1 MPTMGGAAEET
12 PPTKLRKKPRNSRFT
27 QQNLKAWRPVLTPV
41 KVVLVFMA
49 VALVLIPVGVACLTA
64 SISVVEYSSRY
75 DNVPECTDRANDN
88 REREQKLYQVGGDGF
103 LCNVSI
109 IVEEDMKAP
118 IFMYYEL
125 DSFFQNHRRYV
136 KGRDDEQLKGKNRA
150 ASSLD
155 DCEPRLFQNGSRDK
169 VINPC
174 GLTAWSFFNDTFR
187 AFESQASNTS
197 ELGLRQKGIAWRS
210 DVEHRFGAYEPQN
223 FNNIPELR
231 GGGEINGLVRD
242 DEHFVVWMRTAPLP
256 TFRKLWGI
264 IDRDVLQG
272 STFVVEISNRYNTY
286 RFGGKK
292 SIILSTTSW
301 LGGKNNFLGFA
312 YIVAGGLSFLL
323 GTLFFVLHLSFR
335 RPLGSEDYLSWRRSG

>member
-187 AFESQASNTS
+187 VS
-197 ELGLRQKGIAWRS
+197 
-210 DVEHRFGAYEPQN
+210 
-223 FNNIPELR
+223 
-231 GGGEINGLVRD
+231 
-242 DEHFVVWMRTAPLP
+242 
-256 TFRKLWGI
+256 
-264 IDRDVLQG
+264 
-272 STFVVEISNRYNTY
+272 
-286 RFGGKK
+286 
-292 SIILSTTSW
+292 
-301 LGGKNNFLGFA
+301 
-312 YIVAGGLSFLL
+312 
-323 GTLFFVLHLSFR
+323 
-335 RPLGSEDYLSWRRSG
+335 

>member
-1 MPTMGGAAEET
+1 MLAAT
-12 PPTKLRKKPRNSRFT
+12 HTLNSE
-27 QQNLKAWRPVLTPV
+27 RPHSML
-41 KVVLVFMA
+41 F
-49 VALVLIPVGVACLTA
+49 C
-64 SISVVEYSSRY
+64 
-75 DNVPECTDRANDN
+75 N
-88 REREQKLYQVGGDGF
+88 RL
-103 LCNVSI
+103 
-109 IVEEDMKAP
+109 
-118 IFMYYEL
+118 
-125 DSFFQNHRRYV
+125 
-136 KGRDDEQLKGKNRA
+136 
-150 ASSLD
+150 
-155 DCEPRLFQNGSRDK
+155 
-169 VINPC
+169 C
-174 GLTAWSFFNDTFR
+174 GLMWLKTAAWYQ